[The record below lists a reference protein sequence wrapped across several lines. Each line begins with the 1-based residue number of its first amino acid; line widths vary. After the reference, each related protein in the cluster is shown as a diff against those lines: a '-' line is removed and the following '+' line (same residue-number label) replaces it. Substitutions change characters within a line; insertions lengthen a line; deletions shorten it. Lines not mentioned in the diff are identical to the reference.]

1 MEIGVNFKV
10 FVALPLAK
18 AVLGNVSKL
27 NNAAPRAALAPNLKK
42 LRRDISLIN
51 TLPNLIIY

>member
-18 AVLGNVSKL
+18 AVFGNVSKL

-42 LRRDISLIN
+42 LRRDISPHKY
-51 TLPNLIIY
+51 TS